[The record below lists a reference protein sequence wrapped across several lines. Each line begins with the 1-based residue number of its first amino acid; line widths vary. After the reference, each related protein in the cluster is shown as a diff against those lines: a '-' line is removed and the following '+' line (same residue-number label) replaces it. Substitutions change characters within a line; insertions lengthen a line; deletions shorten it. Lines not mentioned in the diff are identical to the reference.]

1 MKKKPDLLIVLMFIL
16 GMGVVVSGYTLD
28 EPDPEMVANQFT
40 IR

>member
-1 MKKKPDLLIVLMFIL
+1 MKKKPDLLIVLMFVL

-28 EPDPEMVANQFT
+28 EPDPEMVASQFT